1 MNKHEMT
8 YLTLLATAGSTEG
21 PMHLHSGNTCVYTM
35 VVNYPA
41 QVAVDP
47 IQSGAF
53 VTSCAS

>member
-1 MNKHEMT
+1 MHEMT
-8 YLTLLATAGSTEG
+8 FLTLLATAGSTEG
-21 PMHLHSGNTCVYTM
+21 PMHLHSGNTCIYTM